1 MRDPSI
7 SYTLYKAIYI
17 FEDDQVLLESRGDW
31 DMKLIVYNPKINT
44 FKFTEFQ
51 SESVY
56 NSNYHGPE
64 VSVESLISHWS

>member
-17 FEDDQVLLESRGDW
+17 FEDDQVLLESCGDW
-31 DMKLIVYNPKINT
+31 DMKLIVYNPKIDT
-44 FKFTEFQ
+44 FMFTEFQ

-64 VSVESLISHWS
+64 GSVESLLSPWS